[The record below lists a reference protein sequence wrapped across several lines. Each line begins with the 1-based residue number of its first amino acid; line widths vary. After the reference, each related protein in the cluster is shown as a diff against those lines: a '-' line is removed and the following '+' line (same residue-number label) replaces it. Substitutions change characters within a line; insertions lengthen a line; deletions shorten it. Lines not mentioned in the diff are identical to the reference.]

1 MNRTSTFVVVALLGA
16 CSTDTDLTNRP
27 LFDNG
32 VNVFE
37 ANVLDA
43 ITGATVEGATVSIQ
57 IGRHTLDSSPAEEG
71 SGADSA
77 YFTIYGIPYGDF
89 RVIATAPGYN
99 HFEALKSFTDSSPN
113 DSLAQG
119 DPFVYYF
126 NNIVMYPEGTVP
138 EGITVSVIDGNNG
151 NPVADATVV
160 AALTGVGGPVPLSNV
175 LAPNVGLR
183 PNTLTGTTGA
193 DGKVNLDA
201 ANLVLGGD
209 YSIDVF
215 GALDAQGVYL
225 VPSNNQQV
233 TVGEDVQ
240 QVLVFLS
247 RPALTPVA
255 LKANNEDIGG
265 TDPNLQITFPYAVE
279 ICSNPTSHFWSNLS
293 GNTNGISPVATP
305 ATTNPVTA
313 ALSSGDTVLTLTA
326 NILSGTDDPGDD
338 LRVQFSG
345 VAVKPK
351 GSSAG
356 SCLTLSNVLL
366 RNSTYVSTIITV
378 RDV

>member
-1 MNRTSTFVVVALLGA
+1 MNRTSTFMVAALLGA

-37 ANVLDA
+37 ANVIDA
-43 ITGATVEGATVSIQ
+43 ITGATVEGATVSVRV
-57 IGRHTLDSSPAEEG
+57 GRHVLDVTPEEAG
-71 SGADSA
+71 SGSA
-77 YFTIYGIPYGDF
+77 SSFFTIYGIPYGDF
-89 RVIATAPGYN
+89 RVSATAAGYSD
-99 HFEALKSFTDSSPN
+99 FEALKSFTDSSQN
-113 DSLAQG
+113 DSLSDG

-138 EGITVSVIDGNNG
+138 QGITVSVIDGNNG
-151 NPVADATVV
+151 QPVAGATVV
-160 AALTGVGGPVPLSNV
+160 GALTGVGSPVPVSNV

-183 PNTLTGTTGA
+183 PQTLTGETAA
-193 DGKVNLDA
+193 DGKVDLKADD
-201 ANLVLGGD
+201 LVIGGN
-209 YSIDVF
+209 YQIDVF

-225 VPSNNQQV
+225 VPSNNTAV
-233 TVGEDVQ
+233 TVGQDVQ

-247 RPALTPVA
+247 RPSLTPVA
-255 LKANNEDIGG
+255 LKTNNEDAAGF
-265 TDPNLQITFPYAVE
+265 DPNLQVTFPYAVE
-279 ICSNPTSHFWSNLS
+279 ICSSASSHTWSNLS
-293 GNTNGISPVATP
+293 GNTNGLAPVATP

-313 ALSSGDTVLTLTA
+313 ALSAGDTLLTLTY
-326 NILSGTDDPGDD
+326 NVQSGTDDPADD
-338 LRVQFSG
+338 LRVFFSG

-356 SCLTLSNVLL
+356 SCTTLSSVRI
-366 RNSTYVSTIITV
+366 RNGSFINTTINV